1 MDGVTSRD
9 DGAREDSSQ
18 LPDDVVD
25 RRFEDIVAHWG
36 DADPDGTSVSETEGT
51 PPDLTDPEPP
61 APAGSSTP
69 EVTVLSFPV
78 WRGPTGPSITD
89 ETPDLGADED
99 DEDDGFV
106 PPAVA
111 LPPGEDLHYWGAVAG
126 LVLGPVMVL
135 YVVFARPFH
144 ATWWLL
150 AGIAAIVLG
159 FGLLVLRAPRE
170 RDPFDSDDGSRV

>member
-1 MDGVTSRD
+1 
-9 DGAREDSSQ
+9 
-18 LPDDVVD
+18 
-25 RRFEDIVAHWG
+25 
-36 DADPDGTSVSETEGT
+36 
-51 PPDLTDPEPP
+51 
-61 APAGSSTP
+61 
-69 EVTVLSFPV
+69 
-78 WRGPTGPSITD
+78 
-89 ETPDLGADED
+89 
-99 DEDDGFV
+99 
-106 PPAVA
+106 VA

>member
-1 MDGVTSRD
+1 M
-9 DGAREDSSQ
+9 
-18 LPDDVVD
+18 
-25 RRFEDIVAHWG
+25 AHWG

-51 PPDLTDPEPP
+51 PPDLTDAEPP

-106 PPAVA
+106 PPEVA